1 MLHYDMSRSSQP
13 ALTLLHRSSPMHGGG
28 GVQIKEPDLVGSQV
42 ELFTTPLILTTMCMR
57 SLTTQSPSNWSDS
70 SPSSP
75 RSLVAGTSVSQS
87 PSGAGTAAHACAVG
101 SIRKRVVRACEVC
114 RRKKVKCN
122 GQKPCSHCIS
132 FAEECIYVDVKDRSA
147 YSRRYVES
155 LELRLAKL
163 EHAWSM
169 MLQHRCHPNC
179 RRALSPA
186 GAPDGHALDS
196 RPKCKTASAS
206 AQLAASGRTESDTVA
221 LPMLSA
227 THLIAQACATLQALQ
242 PSRQLALQTVQSKTK
257 DEAPHALTLLPL
269 PEGAKFYALLEC
281 YAHRVHLFFP
291 AVSLAEA
298 QSAWERVSSSSPLP
312 SVLDAE
318 TVALVY
324 AIMSCASQA
333 VIPANVAENF
343 NTYGSSTQYDAQARL
358 WTSFFAK
365 PSTPSTRQLHGL
377 QAMVLLAY
385 AAAARGEA
393 ENARRHLDHVHSLA
407 SAVAQPSCDEN
418 QQGVAGVLRLLP
430 VLQMLVDGL
439 QSGIGPV
446 EHLPSQTAASCS
458 SPADLAGELA
468 ELASLC
474 STTGSVGRTI
484 VELLSSP
491 PGETAAK
498 QRAVEQESLLESWY
512 DRLPLSFRSSP
523 GAQSE
528 PISAAA
534 SCIAFVSLQHSRLR
548 LHLALLHSQ
557 DQAGGEED
565 ATRCMQLAMHTLRAS
580 DTVLRFLP
588 PTPWLALH
596 LQCYAMAAAFVLK
609 RVLNEPPSA
618 AARIVAEVE
627 ATLTG
632 IRRSTDIMDGAKEV
646 VDDLQSLSS
655 HVRAAFQIAL
665 DQDRNRSA
673 YMQVVDE
680 STAKRVRTEQSD
692 ATNPTA
698 DAVEA
703 CMPAHASTHATIN
716 ASLDSPPHSWPSNA
730 VVQVDALTLTQLWPS
745 STLPALGVA
754 QQATPTSTNDVG
766 ACSSQAQADLVAG
779 LLEGLIGHHQQLRPA
794 SL

>member
-1 MLHYDMSRSSQP
+1 
-13 ALTLLHRSSPMHGGG
+13 
-28 GVQIKEPDLVGSQV
+28 
-42 ELFTTPLILTTMCMR
+42 MCMR

-75 RSLVAGTSVSQS
+75 RSLVAGASVSQS
-87 PSGAGTAAHACAVG
+87 PSAAGAAAHACAVG

-163 EHAWSM
+163 EHAWSV
-169 MLQHRCHPNC
+169 MLQHRCHPHC
-179 RRALSPA
+179 RRAL
-186 GAPDGHALDS
+186 GQTDAPDGQAFDS
-196 RPKCKTASAS
+196 RPTWKTASAL
-206 AQLAASGRTESDTVA
+206 AQLAVPSQTESDAVA

-227 THLIAQACATLQALQ
+227 THLIAQTSAAVQVLH
-242 PSRQLALQTVQSKTK
+242 PSRQLLLPTSRSKTK
-257 DEAPHALTLLPL
+257 DEAPQALTLLPL
-269 PEGAKFYALLEC
+269 PEGAKFFALLEC
-281 YAHRVHLFFP
+281 YALRVHPFFP

-298 QSAWERVSSSSPLP
+298 QSAWDRVSSSSPLP

-318 TVALVY
+318 AVALVY

-333 VIPANVAENF
+333 AMPACTENL
-343 NTYGSSTQYDAQARL
+343 NTYGSSAQYDAQARL

-365 PSTPSTRQLHGL
+365 PTTTSTRQLHGL
-377 QAMVLLAY
+377 QALTLLAY

-393 ENARRHLDHVHSLA
+393 DNARRHIDHVYSLT
-407 SAVAQPSCDEN
+407 SALAQPSCDES
-418 QQGVAGVLRLLP
+418 QQGVAGVLRLIP

-439 QSGIGPV
+439 QSRIGPV
-446 EHLPSQTAASCS
+446 WHLPSELAQGS
-458 SPADLAGELA
+458 SPADLASELA

-474 STTGSVGRTI
+474 STTGSVGRTM
-484 VELLSSP
+484 VELVSSP
-491 PGETAAK
+491 PGETVAK
-498 QRAVEQESLLESWY
+498 QRVVEQESLLESWY

-534 SCIAFVSLQHSRLR
+534 SCIAFVSLQHARLR
-548 LHLALLHSQ
+548 LHLALMHSQ
-557 DQAGGEED
+557 DQAGGEQD

-580 DTVLRFLP
+580 DTVLRFP
-588 PTPWLALH
+588 PPSPWLALH
-596 LQCYAMAAAFVLK
+596 LQCYTMAAAFVLK
-609 RVLNEPPSA
+609 RMVHEPASA

-632 IRRSTDIMDGAKEV
+632 ICRSAEIIEGAKEM
-646 VDDLQSLSS
+646 VDDLDLLCS
-655 HVRAAFQIAL
+655 HIRTAFQIAP
-665 DQDRNRSA
+665 DQDRKRSA
-673 YMQVVDE
+673 YVQVLDE
-680 STAKRVRTEQSD
+680 STAKRAC
-692 ATNPTA
+692 ATDPTA
-698 DAVEA
+698 ETVEA
-703 CMPAHASTHATIN
+703 CMPAHASTHASIN
-716 ASLDSPPHSWPSNA
+716 ASLGSPAHSWPSNA
-730 VVQVDALTLTQLWPS
+730 VVPVGELTLTDLWPS

-754 QQATPTSTNDVG
+754 QQAPPTSENDVG
-766 ACSSQAQADLVAG
+766 ACSAQAQADLVAG
-779 LLEGLIGHHQQLRPA
+779 LLEGLIGHHQHLRP